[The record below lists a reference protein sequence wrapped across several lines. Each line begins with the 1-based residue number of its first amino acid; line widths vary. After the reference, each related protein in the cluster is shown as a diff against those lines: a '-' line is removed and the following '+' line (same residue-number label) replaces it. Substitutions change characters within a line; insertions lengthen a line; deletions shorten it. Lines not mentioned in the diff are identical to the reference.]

1 MADRPVKVF
10 ICAAEVSGD
19 HHAARLMRQ
28 FARDGKQVSWT
39 GLGGPAIKS
48 AGAVM
53 LDDLVSRSAM
63 LINALGQVAYYWQLL
78 GRVKQH
84 LIAEKPDLVITV
96 DSPAW
101 NIHIAKVA
109 QKLGIPVMQYVA
121 PQLWAWAPWRA
132 GKWRKN
138 ADAIACILPFEPE
151 WFARKGIKAEFVGHP
166 IFDDRSEYIPSAE
179 SVERD
184 RAVRVVA
191 LLPGSRKQEIARL
204 WPAMFRIAREMQRGN
219 NDLKFITAAPDEST
233 AAVLRAAIPA
243 DLDIEI
249 CTGGLVEA
257 TTRAQLAIIASGTA
271 TLETAVVGCPMI
283 VIYHVPNWQW
293 QMVGRH
299 ILTVSHISLVN
310 ILAGKEL
317 VPEYVP
323 FNNRAEQVARRAMEL
338 LDSPARL
345 ARLRQ
350 ELIELTRPLAQN
362 KASENVAAMAYKM
375 LAESS
380 NKR

>member
-1 MADRPVKVF
+1 MADRPVKIF

-63 LINALGQVAYYWQLL
+63 LINALGQVAYYWKLL

-109 QKLGIPVMQYVA
+109 KRLGIPVMQYVA

-132 GKWRKN
+132 SKWRKN
-138 ADAIACILPFEPE
+138 ADAIACILPFEPA
-151 WFARKGIKAEFVGHP
+151 WFAGRGIKAEFVGHP
-166 IFDDRSEYIPSAE
+166 IFDDRSEYVPTDEI
-179 SVERD
+179 VERD
-184 RAVRVVA
+184 KFRRVVA
-191 LLPGSRKQEIARL
+191 LLPGSRKQEIDKL
-204 WPAMFRIAREMQRGN
+204 WPAMLRIALEMQRQN
-219 NDLKFITAAPDEST
+219 KDLKFITAAPDEGV
-233 AAVLRAAIPA
+233 AAVLRSSIPV

-249 CTGGLVEA
+249 CIGGLIEA
-257 TTRAQLAIIASGTA
+257 TARAQLAIIASGTA
-271 TLETAVVGCPMI
+271 TLETAVAGCPMI

-323 FNNRAEQVARRAMEL
+323 FNDRVGPVAAKAMEL
-338 LDSPARL
+338 LDSPDRL
-345 ARLRQ
+345 ADLRR
-350 ELIELTRPLAQN
+350 ELTELTRPLAQN
-362 KASENVAAMAYKM
+362 KASENVAAMAYKI
-375 LAESS
+375 LG
-380 NKR
+380 NRH